1 MRKKLKKRNRTIANL
16 ERAKAEAEDNFGF
29 IPTEAKIWRS
39 LKNKDLS
46 VQQKYFQWMLTHD
59 AYIVGTHWLRESNSP
74 EKKERAECHSC
85 GTIETMEHILSQC
98 EAPGQKE
105 IWKLAKELWLKRNPD
120 WAWPGIGTIISA
132 GLAVF
137 KDDQG
142 KIKPGDARLYRILMA
157 ESAYLIWKLRCE
169 RVIQNN
175 GNFATQQE
183 IHDRWVKTMNARLRL
198 DCNMTDRRY
207 ERKALPVKTVLRT
220 WKGVLKDEDRLPVD
234 WTRSAEVLVGMG

>member
-1 MRKKLKKRNRTIANL
+1 
-16 ERAKAEAEDNFGF
+16 
-29 IPTEAKIWRS
+29 
-39 LKNKDLS
+39 
-46 VQQKYFQWMLTHD
+46 
-59 AYIVGTHWLRESNSP
+59 
-74 EKKERAECHSC
+74 
-85 GTIETMEHILSQC
+85 MEHILSQC

-105 IWKLAKELWLKRNPD
+105 IWELAKELWLKRNPN

-183 IHDRWVKTMNARLRL
+183 IHDRWVKTINARLRL